1 MGLMIGWPCSQHSDN
16 ILIIEKPKVITPT
29 NGPRSVS
36 IDRDPVPL
44 QAQPGPMKP
53 HIIAPPP
60 VSLSLSLSPL
70 SSPHYTLLG
79 VLNGETSQTR
89 RLVGFIAF

>member
-29 NGPRSVS
+29 NGLRSVS

-53 HIIAPPP
+53 PIIGI
-60 VSLSLSLSPL
+60 LSLSLSPL
-70 SSPHYTLLG
+70 VSASPSLSLPPPP
-79 VLNGETSQTR
+79 LCIS
-89 RLVGFIAF
+89 L